1 MPGDQMLF
9 YNQTHEHIFR
19 YSGMKTIMQKLNEET
34 AISLAELFRTLGD
47 SARILI
53 LAALSDEEHNVTDL
67 AEHAGLSESATSHHL
82 RHLRQMRLVKSRKEG
97 RYVFYSLDD
106 DHVKQLVSCGLEHV
120 LHG

>member
-1 MPGDQMLF
+1 MAEIALRVD
-9 YNQTHEHIFR
+9 
-19 YSGMKTIMQKLNEET
+19 EEA

-47 SARILI
+47 GARILI
-53 LAALSDEEHNVTDL
+53 LAALTERDYNVTDL
-67 AEHAGLSESATSHHL
+67 AAQANLSESAASHHL

-106 DHVKQLVSCGLEHV
+106 EHVKQLVTCGLEHV

>member
-1 MPGDQMLF
+1 
-9 YNQTHEHIFR
+9 
-19 YSGMKTIMQKLNEET
+19 MKTLIQNIDEET

-53 LAALSDEEHNVTDL
+53 LAALNDAEHNVTDL
-67 AEHAGLSESATSHHL
+67 AEHAHLSESAASHHL

-97 RYVFYSLDD
+97 RYVYYSLDD
-106 DHVKQLVSCGLEHV
+106 EHVKQLVSCGLEHV

>member
-1 MPGDQMLF
+1 MIEVTLRVD
-9 YNQTHEHIFR
+9 
-19 YSGMKTIMQKLNEET
+19 EEA

-47 SARILI
+47 GARILI
-53 LAALSDEEHNVTDL
+53 LTALTEHEHNVTDL
-67 AEHAGLSESATSHHL
+67 AAQANLSESATSHHL

-106 DHVKQLVSCGLEHV
+106 EHVKQLVRCGLEHV

>member
-1 MPGDQMLF
+1 MTEIALRVD
-9 YNQTHEHIFR
+9 
-19 YSGMKTIMQKLNEET
+19 EEA

-53 LAALSDEEHNVTDL
+53 LTALTEREHNVTDL
-67 AEHAGLSESATSHHL
+67 AAQANLSESATSHHL

-106 DHVKQLVSCGLEHV
+106 EHVKQLVRCGLEHV
-120 LHG
+120 RHG